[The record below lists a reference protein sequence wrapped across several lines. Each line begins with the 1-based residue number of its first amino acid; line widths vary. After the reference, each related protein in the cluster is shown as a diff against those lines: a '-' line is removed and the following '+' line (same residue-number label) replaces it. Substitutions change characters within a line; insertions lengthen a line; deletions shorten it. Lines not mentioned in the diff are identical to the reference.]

1 MKWLVIEDNP
11 KPDKYVAILAYH
23 IQPQA
28 VRFSEHQNFEAALKR
43 ARNLMNNYGVKSIRV
58 FYQDKPSVR
67 IS

>member
-23 IQPQA
+23 IYPQA
-28 VRFSEHQNFEAALKR
+28 VNFSEHHNFDAALNR
-43 ARNLMNNYGVKSIRV
+43 ARNLVKKYNARHVRI
-58 FYQDKPSVR
+58 FFQDKPSVT